1 MKIQLKYSGLM
12 VKTLFD
18 NPESVCCSIF
28 FFSNIGCFVG
38 VFLLSS
44 CTWYSLR
51 CNTVSVKIQ

>member
-28 FFSNIGCFVG
+28 FFFQYRLFCGGFFV
-38 VFLLSS
+38 
-44 CTWYSLR
+44 
-51 CNTVSVKIQ
+51 I